1 MVDRNESRNSS
12 IKENFVRS
20 NKAYEYELIRSA
32 HMLIYK
38 HIHTYMHTFVELHVT
53 FDNVIGFVQSVPLD

>member
-20 NKAYEYELIRSA
+20 NKAHEYELIRSA
-32 HMLIYK
+32 HMLMYK
-38 HIHTYMHTFVELHVT
+38 HTHIYAHISRVT
-53 FDNVIGFVQSVPLD
+53 RLIT